1 MMNGF
6 ILQENTSI
14 LISRNG
20 KTLYSILHRSLDL
33 TDFLLSVGSEY
44 LSLKELVYCY
54 FNVIVLLV
62 LFEGAQYSKS
72 LIAPAEEVLLSASPL
87 TNREIYLFNWLS
99 HFVIFSIPNY
109 IFVLLGVI
117 SFFVVFDEVGFLFLF
132 TTFFIL

>member
-1 MMNGF
+1 M
-6 ILQENTSI
+6 
-14 LISRNG
+14 
-20 KTLYSILHRSLDL
+20 
-33 TDFLLSVGSEY
+33 
-44 LSLKELVYCY
+44 
-54 FNVIVLLV
+54 IVLLV

-117 SFFVVFDEVGFLFLF
+117 SFFVVFDEVGFLFYLLHFLF
-132 TTFFIL
+132 YNSNFNFFYCICSFVQVVSESG

>member
-1 MMNGF
+1 MFVIALQNYLKTRLRYIILRKSDFFVRILKKF
-6 ILQENTSI
+6 IAQEIINKYI
-14 LISRNG
+14 YLFIIGVNLI
-20 KTLYSILHRSLDL
+20 KYFLYFIAM
-33 TDFLLSVGSEY
+33 TFLLSVGSEY

-99 HFVIFSIPNY
+99 HFVIFSIPN
-109 IFVLLGVI
+109 
-117 SFFVVFDEVGFLFLF
+117 
-132 TTFFIL
+132 